1 MFSLVYYRSLV
12 YSYTWSRLC
21 HHQIQLFS
29 IHSSS
34 ISSSCP
40 APLVLCWKSR
50 IWSINEFECLPVIWL
65 IGGGI
70 NSPTSGWSGMH
81 VKNVSSLALN
91 WSTVQL
97 VRFLI
102 DLGKELKSLV
112 PWTWKDCSLIDITRC
127 DAFLAILGNSQL
139 LPNLE
144 SWLDFTLIPHSGTM
158 LSTAF
163 HVYMI
168 LYRSILRCSEFI
180 FRSES
185 RI

>member
-1 MFSLVYYRSLV
+1 MISYLYILEGAARYAGLLLAPAEGFGLRPRPSADSFFCPSGKKNLFMSILAQILVIFGEFSLVYYRSLV

-40 APLVLCWKSR
+40 SPLVLCWKSR

-81 VKNVSSLALN
+81 VKNLSSLALN
-91 WSTVQL
+91 
-97 VRFLI
+97 
-102 DLGKELKSLV
+102 
-112 PWTWKDCSLIDITRC
+112 
-127 DAFLAILGNSQL
+127 
-139 LPNLE
+139 
-144 SWLDFTLIPHSGTM
+144 
-158 LSTAF
+158 
-163 HVYMI
+163 
-168 LYRSILRCSEFI
+168 
-180 FRSES
+180 
-185 RI
+185 